1 MAEELQGRGMGLG
14 AEVIL
19 EFDKSIKNIQAFGE
33 QLELLDAR
41 FGNIESRIDAMKS
54 SLSALSSQ
62 VSKATGNNLRKT
74 LEQELNN
81 LVLANGIVLSSVG
94 TAPLKV
100 KQETVRHL
108 LARVDAELN
117 RAILRQ
123 IENIQIKINPNLG
136 TGVIPIGKDEFEELN
151 KEIARLVKTQV
162 KHLVDAVRQNGG
174 GIINKDSFA
183 GLELDISKG
192 TVKQILLSIKEQLKP
207 IILNPKVD
215 VEGQV
220 LTINQKDLVQMMNKV
235 KAQIKEALAFD
246 FEGVLNRGNQVDEEI
261 YKTAR
266 KIDSLVEDYVKSM
279 RAGMERID
287 PRTVE
292 VPIKNLSRRLQKFIA
307 DDLKVS
313 PQELERTL
321 GSIDIGSAH
330 GYELR
335 RQFAG
340 LERTINSKISAGTSK
355 LMTQL
360 KQSVRAVEIEPSG
373 NLKHYLIHEINKL
386 NNEIVKKIRESI
398 DRQFQHMRAEIESV
412 NTSPRSINRSGRIR
426 SMASMAGGNTYN
438 NTTIINNN
446 AGGNRRDD
454 YRRYS
459 DPYMRRDAYFNGFGL
474 EGAIVNTVRHIL
486 AGSIVGTPIMM
497 MYQAIEQFKTAQMEQ
512 LKMMQNMALKEE
524 YTKSDGTA
532 DWGKIDSDI
541 DKVRIKLYAMSNLYA
556 IEYGQLSQV
565 AAIAS
570 RLTNDSREQQMFVD
584 QAAQIYRLDNES
596 DLVETIAPGLESIM
610 AQFKLSVWHL
620 DSVVKAFG
628 VATQVTKA
636 TSDEIMK
643 AMSRSGSAL
652 HAAGVT
658 AEEAVALNA
667 LAIQTSGQS
676 GENIGNAL
684 KTIAARVTLP
694 SVVDK
699 LERYG
704 IRVFEENDMGLK
716 VRRSLIEILAD
727 TARVANSRYL
737 GEDAL
742 MDILLGEGGGY
753 QYPKLLS
760 FLEGMHKAGIED
772 AKSLSFWRIKKEI
785 DSWIADPNN
794 TELMD
799 MLARTINSPAI
810 TFERT
815 GVSVQNALVS
825 VLEELSP
832 EIQELAQVIINLS
845 EGMENNASLFADLVG
860 VLSNALI
867 GFSALYGIRKMGEW
881 GQYDTHYNNA
891 MMEKRF
897 FGGTTLTGRQVYG
910 AVDFLEN
917 HVIGGNASRT
927 IRNRLNDMNF
937 YRAAMQNDLLR
948 GYFEELSNLNN
959 DRRREI
965 RQYVKDH
972 AGLVD
977 NLADLFIIM
986 DESRGYRRQREELS
1000 EDEVHRRSAFNARQL
1015 TSSKTVATVFAQE
1028 FAQEL
1033 VGSLSERQRFDN
1045 LNEHDRTVARRLASM
1060 DDGRRR
1066 DFEAFLTENYSS
1078 VGRVIEDMEGLNRAI
1093 HEYEDRNRQ
1102 AAVQARRSSEAYRDL
1117 GRAINQVADEASGA
1131 TKGRLQ
1137 SFMDFLD
1144 TIPQRAR
1151 GAGGAIMGLAR
1162 NIGSF
1167 AKQLAVAV
1175 AVGDII
1181 SDNAETLGLN
1191 PLQERIRDKRT
1202 ATVATAEE
1210 YVKFM
1215 EDESIWSALMRAGKG
1230 IFNDI
1235 VDIFTAGNT
1244 NVGFF
1249 TDQMKFGMEFTKWLQ
1264 REYGTSD
1271 WENAVAKENKRRAEE
1286 AKKQG
1291 REGIYEKAT
1300 LSDLTNK
1307 YLDSTG
1313 ELAKIR
1319 EMEKENFIEQYKKF
1333 AIDQAEQDMRKAE
1346 AERARKAWEERMLAE
1361 GEYDYFSFE
1370 DLKSRIEEGQKK
1382 ASNEGSLKL
1391 VNALLNGIKSDSEE
1405 YMKLRLQ
1412 IIQQEREI
1420 YRREI
1425 NDLRSF
1431 IKEREKELDYLEKK
1445 GKRWVTDPET
1455 GEKVESTEYRKIKE
1469 SIERNKDKE
1478 QRLREEFE
1486 LKDREKQLEAQRI
1499 ETEFYI
1505 TNAQKGFSRAQAR
1518 KQYRDTLNA
1527 LVMNTDSARYIDSQI
1542 TSSQQ
1547 MISEMKTQ
1555 LAELQ
1560 AKSLADPDGELQDA
1574 ILSLQQQIASAEL
1587 EVKNLRLQ
1595 RLSSWRNSFGNNM
1608 DDIEIKYL
1616 QERVNLGPGLSD
1628 DSFLARDLRIREL
1641 QERKSLIDKQLAE
1654 RRAEL
1659 SNYSKGSSAYEQ
1671 IMKDIRELMKQ
1682 SLQAQLGIHQEL
1694 KAQVGGTF
1702 NLPDGVRVMSQYD
1715 YMARKGTHSSVTVQS
1730 GDMYVNVIL
1739 PNVTDKTG
1747 SQQLYNIG
1755 YRLGQGLAQS
1765 RAAQLRNQLNSGP
1778 LGYRSF

>member
-54 SLSALSSQ
+54 SLSSLSSQ
-62 VSKATGNNLRKT
+62 VSKATGSNLRKT

-81 LVLANGIVLSSVG
+81 LVLANGIVLSSIG

-100 KQETVRHL
+100 RQETVRHL
-108 LARVDAELN
+108 LSRVDAELN

-123 IENIQIKINPNLG
+123 IENIQIKIDPKLG
-136 TGVIPIGKDEFEELN
+136 TGVIPIGKDEFEALN

-162 KHLVDAVRQNGG
+162 KNLVDAVRQNGG
-174 GIINKDSFA
+174 NMINKDNLA

-215 VEGQV
+215 VEGQA
-220 LTINQKDLVQMMNKV
+220 LTINQKDLAQMMNKV

-292 VPIKNLSRRLQKFIA
+292 VPIRNLSRRLQKFIA
-307 DDLKVS
+307 DDLNVS

-321 GSIDIGSAH
+321 GSIDVGSAQ

-360 KQSVRAVEIEPSG
+360 KQSVREVEIEPSG

-412 NTSPRSINRSGRIR
+412 NTAPRSINRSGRIR
-426 SMASMAGGNTYN
+426 SMASMAGGGNTYN

-446 AGGNRRDD
+446 TGGNRRDG
-454 YRRYS
+454 YRQYS

-541 DKVRIKLYAMSNLYA
+541 DKVRTKLHAMSNLYA
-556 IEYGQLSQV
+556 IDYGQISQV

-570 RLTNDSREQQMFVD
+570 RLTNDNREQQMFVD
-584 QAAQIYRLDNES
+584 QAAKIYRLDNES

-628 VATQVTKA
+628 VATQMTKA

-643 AMSRSGSAL
+643 AMTRSGSAL
-652 HAAGVT
+652 HAAGVS
-658 AEEAVALNA
+658 AEDAVALNA

-676 GENIGNAL
+676 GENIGNAM
-684 KTIAARVTLP
+684 KTIAARITLP

-699 LERYG
+699 LESYG
-704 IRVFEENDMGLK
+704 IKVFEENDMGLK

-727 TARVANSRYL
+727 TARVANSRYI
-737 GEDAL
+737 GEDDL

-760 FLEGMHKAGIED
+760 FLEGMHKAGITD
-772 AKSLSFWRIKKEI
+772 AQSLSFWQIKKEI
-785 DSWIADPNN
+785 DSWVADPNN

-810 TFERT
+810 TWERT
-815 GVSVQNALVS
+815 GVTVQNALVS

-832 EIQELAQVIINLS
+832 EIQNLAQVIINMAD
-845 EGMENNASLFADLVG
+845 GMEENADLFADLIG
-860 VLSNALI
+860 VVSNALI
-867 GFSALYGIRKMGEW
+867 GFSALYGIRKMGDW
-881 GQYDTHYNNA
+881 GQYDAHYNNA

-927 IRNRLNDMNF
+927 IRNRLNDRAF

-948 GYFEELSNLNN
+948 SYFEELSNLNN

-972 AGLVD
+972 VGYVD
-977 NLADLFIIM
+977 NLADLFMVM
-986 DESRGYRRQREELS
+986 DESRGYRRQSENLS
-1000 EDEVHRRSAFNARQL
+1000 EDEVHRRSAFTARQL

-1033 VGSLSERQRFDN
+1033 VDSLSERQRFDN

-1066 DFEAFLTENYSS
+1066 DFEAFLNENYSS

-1093 HEYEDRNRQ
+1093 HEYEERNRQ
-1102 AAVQARRSSEAYRDL
+1102 ATVQARRSSEAYRDL
-1117 GRAINQVADEASGA
+1117 SRAINQVADAASGA
-1131 TKGRLQ
+1131 TKGKLQ

-1175 AVGDII
+1175 AVGDIL
-1181 SDNAETLGLN
+1181 SGNAETMGLN
-1191 PLQERIRDKRT
+1191 SLQEKIRDKKSET
-1202 ATVATAEE
+1202 VGSAEAYASYEQATGWNKVLKGLGMAWN
-1210 YVKFM
+1210 
-1215 EDESIWSALMRAGKG
+1215 SITDAF
-1230 IFNDI
+1230 I
-1235 VDIFTAGNT
+1235 AGNAK
-1244 NVGFF
+1244 VGEN
-1249 TDQMKFGMEFTKWLQ
+1249 DVNKFREGFEKWLKK
-1264 REYGTSD
+1264 EYGTSD
-1271 WENAVAKENKRRAEE
+1271 WEKAVKEENKRRAEE
-1286 AKKQG
+1286 AKEQG

-1307 YLDSTG
+1307 YLDSSG
-1313 ELAKIR
+1313 ELHKLQ

-1333 AIDQAEQDMRKAE
+1333 AIDQAEQDMRRAE

-1382 ASNEGSLKL
+1382 AANEGSLKL

-1412 IIQQEREI
+1412 VIQQEREI
-1420 YRREI
+1420 YRKEI

-1445 GKRWVTDPET
+1445 GKRWVRDPET
-1455 GEKVESTEYRKIKE
+1455 GEKVESAEYKKIKE
-1469 SIERNKDKE
+1469 SVERNKDKE
-1478 QRLREEFE
+1478 RRLREEFE

-1518 KQYRDTLNA
+1518 KQYQDTLNA
-1527 LVMNTDSARYIDSQI
+1527 LVMNIDSARYIDSQI
-1542 TSSQQ
+1542 ASSQQ

-1574 ILSLQQQIASAEL
+1574 ILSLRQQIASAEL

-1595 RLSSWRNSFGNNM
+1595 RLSSWRHDFSNNM

-1616 QERVNLGPGLSD
+1616 QERVNLGHGVPD

-1641 QERKSLIDKQLAE
+1641 QERKALIDKQLAE

-1659 SNYSKGSSAYEQ
+1659 SNYSKGSSEYEQ

-1715 YMARKGTHSSVTVQS
+1715 YMASKGTHSSITVQS

-1755 YRLGQGLAQS
+1755 YQLGQGLAQS
-1765 RAAQLRNQLNSGP
+1765 RASQLRNQLNSGP